1 MPRRERR
8 SRIKRRR
15 TSLKASNAGPIL
27 ALSATVLSIL
37 GVIAL
42 IVFVA
47 LPALLPKL
55 GIAYNPP
62 WQPTPTPRPTMRP
75 TPTPH
80 PVTRTDPVELQHEVV
95 LTGYDEYRWF
105 ADPYVWGDTL
115 VFTAGRLVNDSVRMD
130 ALFKLNMQTNAYE
143 KISAQLTNESFVYPV
158 LNGDWLVYL
167 DSKPDGGGA
176 IRAIRLSTGE
186 AKVVKQVYA
195 GQPKLYLDGD
205 VLAWTERTGS
215 RMDKL
220 FACDLTTMENV
231 AVHLFNNTAYGQS
244 AISMRNGEIIFADA
258 DPSVTEAELDDA
270 QVSAIYS
277 TQRDDGKTS
286 VYTPNTYVHDPMTNG
301 RQWIWRNGNHGVSD
315 DLYWT
320 QNAQKPRLLAED
332 IVEYGLSD
340 TFAAYSK
347 DESIHVF
354 FFDDGST
361 AVITP
366 PAERERAQLLGVSNG
381 VVIWMDVTS
390 RERDIMKYARVE

>member
-15 TSLKASNAGPIL
+15 TSLKATNVGPIL
-27 ALSATVLSIL
+27 ALSATILSIL

-55 GIAYNPP
+55 GISYNPP
-62 WQPTPTPRPTMRP
+62 WQPTPTPRPTIRP

-80 PVTRTDPVELQHEVV
+80 PVTRVDPAELQHEVV
-95 LTGYDEYRWF
+95 LTGYDEYKWF
-105 ADPYVWGDTL
+105 ADPYAWGDTL
-115 VFTAGRLVNDSVRMD
+115 VFTAGRLVNDAVCMD
-130 ALFKLNMQTNAYE
+130 ALFKLDMQANTYE
-143 KISAQLTNESFVYPV
+143 KISAERTNDSYIYPV
-158 LNGDWLVYL
+158 LNGDWLAYF
-167 DSKPDGGGA
+167 DSKAEGGGV

-186 AKVVKQVYA
+186 AKVVKQVYV

-205 VLAWTERTGS
+205 VLAWMERTGS

-244 AISMRNGEIIFADA
+244 AMSMCDGEIIYADA
-258 DPSVTEAELDDA
+258 DPNVTEAELDEA

-277 TQRDDGKTS
+277 VQRSVGKTS
-286 VYTPNTYVHDPMTNG
+286 VYTPDTYVHDPMTNG
-301 RQWIWRNGNHGVSD
+301 RQWIWRNGSHGVGD

-320 QNAQKPRLLAED
+320 QSAQRPKLLAED

-361 AVITP
+361 TVITP